1 MSQEFD
7 NEIDG
12 ENYEV
17 YEIEDGWFI
26 KEIILDH
33 DTIYQKIS
41 RKHLEID
48 INKQELQRFLLIFQE
63 IVKLDE
69 EFFDFEDGI
78 TTLVV
83 GLAKQIRTLLEKN
96 IDSHKF
102 SAIIKNALK
111 TLKALLNLFTRAK
124 KSEEKTREINKQENN
139 VGDSLS
145 NCEK

>member
-1 MSQEFD
+1 MGAKLRHLFLKISQEFD

-12 ENYEV
+12 DNYEV
-17 YEIEDGWFI
+17 YEIEDGSLI

-33 DTIYQKIS
+33 DTIYPKIS

-63 IVKLDE
+63 IVKLTYLDE
-69 EFFDFEDGI
+69 EFFDSEDGI

-83 GLAKQIRTLLEKN
+83 GLAKQIRTLLEKD
-96 IDSHKF
+96 IDSLKF

-111 TLKALLNLFTRAK
+111 TLKALLNLFTTAK
-124 KSEEKTREINKQENN
+124 KKVKKQ
-139 VGDSLS
+139 LR
-145 NCEK
+145 K

>member
-139 VGDSLS
+139 VGDS
-145 NCEK
+145 

>member
-83 GLAKQIRTLLEKN
+83 GLAKPIRTLLEKN

-139 VGDSLS
+139 VGDS
-145 NCEK
+145 

>member
-63 IVKLDE
+63 IVKLTYLDE
-69 EFFDFEDGI
+69 EFFDSEDGI

-83 GLAKQIRTLLEKN
+83 GLAKQIRTLLEKD
-96 IDSHKF
+96 IDSLKF

-111 TLKALLNLFTRAK
+111 TLKALLNLFTTAK
-124 KSEEKTREINKQENN
+124 KKVKKQ
-139 VGDSLS
+139 LR
-145 NCEK
+145 K

>member
-69 EFFDFEDGI
+69 EFFNFEDGI

-139 VGDSLS
+139 VGDS
-145 NCEK
+145 